1 MTIVSDS
8 GPILSFARAGQLEI
22 LRQVAGELLIPEA
35 VFEEIAVRGQG
46 KPGDEAVRA
55 GTWIK
60 SEKVKDRSMLNQLS
74 RRLNAGEMEAIA
86 LAAELNATILID
98 EYEGRKE
105 AARIGIEHFGS
116 LRILKEAKERGV
128 IQEIRPVLDKLIAS
142 GTYVSEKLYQEFLG
156 VSGEPATC

>member
-1 MTIVSDS
+1 
-8 GPILSFARAGQLEI
+8 
-22 LRQVAGELLIPEA
+22 
-35 VFEEIAVRGQG
+35 
-46 KPGDEAVRA
+46 
-55 GTWIK
+55 
-60 SEKVKDRSMLNQLS
+60 MLNQLS

-128 IQEIRPVLDKLIAS
+128 IQKIRPVLDKLIAS
-142 GTYVSEKLYQEFLG
+142 GTYLSDALYQEFLRL
-156 VSGEPATC
+156 SGEPVT